1 MRLYHSPATPFGR
14 KVLVFIHETGLL
26 DRVQVEL
33 VTGTPL
39 EPGSLPVT
47 KNPLGKIPALERDE
61 GGVIYDSRVICRY
74 LDHLSGKGLYP
85 AAPALW
91 ETLTLEATADG
102 ILEAALAMVYE
113 GRIRP
118 EDKQFAPWVE
128 AQWAKAARALDAVER
143 DWMTHLNG
151 PLDAA
156 QIAIGCALGYLDF
169 RLSAR
174 NWREGRPNLAAWK
187 AEFARRP
194 AMQATKPVQV

>member
-47 KNPLGKIPALERDE
+47 KNPLGKIPALE
-61 GGVIYDSRVICRY
+61 
-74 LDHLSGKGLYP
+74 P
-85 AAPALW
+85 
-91 ETLTLEATADG
+91 TADG

-174 NWREGRPNLAAWK
+174 NWREGRPNLAAWE
-187 AEFARRP
+187 AEFAKRP